1 MSHIRKAYSQL
12 RLKLVLVAYL
22 LIFGMLGSGFFHL
35 LTAHAEEQ
43 FMAMG
48 NTVVI
53 EANEQEVDL
62 KNNVSY
68 FKGNVVVRSGETVIK
83 APQGKV
89 LMDANAQPSVA
100 NFEGGVVVSKGQD
113 SLKSSTLIFDF
124 KKEAFTASGGVDT
137 RITPKGKSPIRIQSQ
152 TQQYLKSNSQ
162 MLASGNVRITSE
174 DANATSEQALLV
186 LGANN
191 TAERITFSGGSYLT
205 QKDSTVSAS
214 RIVLLPKQNVF
225 MAEGNAVTRVKQ
237 AGNPQPI
244 VLRSAYQQ
252 LDRNKGLLIA
262 SGAVD
267 LDFEDYKAK
276 GPKAV
281 FYMSQ
286 GESMDLKKAVFSG
299 RSTLNEGNLRE
310 VTADTIEVTVNPRYF
325 DARGNVK
332 TKLIQKPKTQTA
344 RQSTTLNN
352 QKSTASNK
360 AKPITEEDQYN
371 PKAFEVAPL
380 DTSGMDES

>member
-1 MSHIRKAYSQL
+1 MIHIRQVYLVS
-12 RLKLVLVAYL
+12 RLKLVFLVYL
-22 LIFGMLGSGFFHL
+22 LLFGLLGTGLFHL
-35 LTAHAEEQ
+35 LKAEAEEP

-68 FKGNVVVRSGETVIK
+68 FKGNVVVRSGETVIR

-89 LMDANAQPSVA
+89 LMDTNAQPSVA

-137 RITPKGKSPIRIQSQ
+137 RITPKGKSPVRIQSD

-162 MLASGNVRITSE
+162 MLASGDVRITSE
-174 DANATSEQALLV
+174 DANATAAQALLV
-186 LGANN
+186 LGVNN
-191 TAERITFSGGSYLT
+191 SAERITFSGGAYLT

-237 AGNPQPI
+237 AGNSKPI
-244 VLRSAYQQ
+244 ILRSAYQQ

-281 FYMSQ
+281 FYMNQ

-299 RSTLNEGNLRE
+299 RSTLNEGNIRQ

-344 RQSTTLNN
+344 RQSTTL
-352 QKSTASNK
+352 QKSKASISAK
-360 AKPITEEDQYN
+360 SKPIAEEDQYD
-371 PKAFEVAPL
+371 PKAFDIAPL

>member
-1 MSHIRKAYSQL
+1 MIHIRQVYLVS
-12 RLKLVLVAYL
+12 RLKLVFLVYL
-22 LIFGMLGSGFFHL
+22 LLFGLLGTGLFHL
-35 LTAHAEEQ
+35 LKAEAEEP

-68 FKGNVVVRSGETVIK
+68 FKGNVVVRSGETVIR

-89 LMDANAQPSVA
+89 LMDTNAQPSVA

-113 SLKSSTLIFDF
+113 SLKSSMLIFDF

-137 RITPKGKSPIRIQSQ
+137 RITPKGKSPVRIQSD

-162 MLASGNVRITSE
+162 MLASGDVRITSE
-174 DANATSEQALLV
+174 DANATSAQALLV
-186 LGANN
+186 LGVNN
-191 TAERITFSGGSYLT
+191 SAERITFSGGAYLT

-237 AGNPQPI
+237 AGNSKPI
-244 VLRSAYQQ
+244 ILRSAYQQ

-299 RSTLNEGNLRE
+299 RSTLNEGNIRQ

-344 RQSTTLNN
+344 RQSTTL
-352 QKSTASNK
+352 QKSKASISAK
-360 AKPITEEDQYN
+360 SKPIAEEDQYD
-371 PKAFEVAPL
+371 PKAFDIAPL

>member
-1 MSHIRKAYSQL
+1 MIHIRQVYLVS
-12 RLKLVLVAYL
+12 RLKLVFLVYL
-22 LIFGMLGSGFFHL
+22 LLFGLLGTGLFHL
-35 LTAHAEEQ
+35 LKAEAEEP

-68 FKGNVVVRSGETVIK
+68 FKGNVVVRSGETVIR

-89 LMDANAQPSVA
+89 LMDTNAQPSVA

-113 SLKSSTLIFDF
+113 SLKSNTLIFDF

-137 RITPKGKSPIRIQSQ
+137 RITPKGKSLVRIQSD

-162 MLASGNVRITSE
+162 MLASGDVRITSE
-174 DANATSEQALLV
+174 DANATAAQALLV
-186 LGANN
+186 LGVNN
-191 TAERITFSGGSYLT
+191 SAERITFSGGAYLT

-237 AGNPQPI
+237 AGNSKPI
-244 VLRSAYQQ
+244 ILRSAYQQ

-281 FYMSQ
+281 FYMNQ

-299 RSTLNEGNLRE
+299 RSTLNEGNIRQ

-344 RQSTTLNN
+344 RQSTTL
-352 QKSTASNK
+352 QKSKASISAK
-360 AKPITEEDQYN
+360 SKPIAEEDQYD
-371 PKAFEVAPL
+371 PKAFDIAPL